1 MPRIGRTFSVR
12 TATTFLGNGIVA
24 IAAALVV
31 LYREYK
37 DRIGSSQIAV
47 SRAIMPRIERTF
59 SIRTATRLVGSSI
72 VAIGAASVVLYRKY
86 RNRIGSG
93 LIAASRA
100 IMPRTERTFSIR
112 TAMLV
117 LTVGSGIV
125 AIATALVM
133 GWLSYRDY
141 RNRIGTS
148 LIAASRAIM
157 ISIDGE
163 LDQALAFVDGLST
176 SPNFVKG
183 DFAALQV
190 QAREALAPYGYVL
203 ILKSADGQQ
212 GYVNTHRPP
221 RSVGGV
227 RVSGRLEPGSAES
240 AYLRRVEDRWLAM
253 IDVPIEDQN
262 GQRVYTMVVGVP
274 IDVFQEVLR
283 AQHLPPNWSPV
294 VLDKDWV
301 IVARGLNPEKF
312 IGQKGAGE
320 EFRDAPTNEIHEL
333 RVLEGAPSLAAYSHS
348 SSYGWTTAV
357 ATSETN
363 ILEMAFRPA
372 LLAAIGGFLASGLLI
387 VLAAFL
393 STYLAAAIRK
403 LAGTVEGFPE
413 STVNQTPTFR
423 LRELSLVAQA
433 LNQAAVTV
441 RAELENMRRLNELS
455 TVLMREENTFETCC
469 DEIVGTA
476 IAVSGAD
483 KGNLQHFDET
493 SGSLRIVAQRGFR
506 ERCLKFFDT
515 VDDHAAAS
523 CGTAMATNEQVI
535 VDDVL
540 TSKIFLDQPAQKVL
554 LDAEVRAVISS
565 PLRSSKGNLLGVLST
580 HFSHPGHPSE
590 RQIRLTNIVVRQAA
604 DYLERK
610 QSEQIQQT
618 IVLELQHRAN
628 NLLAVIQSIAQR
640 SLAGDQGKKA
650 FEARLQALARANRA
664 LVRSNWG
671 GVDLNQLVRS
681 ELEVFSQRA
690 AIAGVSVLLSPQHA
704 QNFALALHEL
714 ATNSA
719 KYGALSGTKGNVRV
733 SWTIEPDQSGSVLKF
748 RWQESG
754 GPPVS
759 PPTRQGFGS
768 QLLTGIFSD
777 VTLEYPVGGLRCE
790 IEVRLV
796 PASRRVS
803 SERSQTELSLHDDAV
818 VDG

>member
-1 MPRIGRTFSVR
+1 MPRIERTFSIR
-12 TATTFLGNGIVA
+12 TATTFLGSGIVA
-24 IAAALVV
+24 IAAALVM
-31 LYREYK
+31 LYREYR
-37 DRIGSSQIAV
+37 DRIGSSLIAA

-59 SIRTATRLVGSSI
+59 SIRTAM
-72 VAIGAASVVLYRKY
+72 
-86 RNRIGSG
+86 
-93 LIAASRA
+93 LI
-100 IMPRTERTFSIR
+100 
-112 TAMLV
+112 

-125 AIATALVM
+125 AIATALVV
-133 GWLSYRDY
+133 GWLSYREY
-141 RNRIGTS
+141 RDRIGSS

-157 ISIDGE
+157 VSVDGE
-163 LDQALAFVDGLST
+163 LDQAIAFVDGLST

-190 QAREALAPYGYVL
+190 QARDALAPYGYVL

-212 GYVNTHRPP
+212 EYVNTHRPP

-227 RVSGRLEPGSAES
+227 RVSGRLQPGSAES

-253 IDVPIEDQN
+253 VDVPIEDQS

-274 IDVFQEVLR
+274 NDVFQEVLIS
-283 AQHLPPNWSPV
+283 QHLPPNWSPV
-294 VLDKDWV
+294 ILDKDWV

-312 IGQKGAGE
+312 VGHKGAGE
-320 EFRDAPTNEIHEL
+320 EFRNAPTNQIHEV
-333 RVLEGAPSLAAYSHS
+333 RVLEGVPSLAAHSHS
-348 SSYGWTTAV
+348 GRYGWTTAV

-372 LLAAIGGFLASGLLI
+372 LLAAIGGFLASGFLI

-393 STYLAAAIRK
+393 STYLAGAIRK
-403 LAGTVEGFPE
+403 LASTVVGFPE

-441 RAELENMRRLNELS
+441 RAELEDMRRLNELA
-455 TVLMREENTFETCC
+455 TVLMREENNFETCC
-469 DEIVGTA
+469 DEIIRTA
-476 IAVSGAD
+476 IAISSAD
-483 KGNLQHFDET
+483 KGNMQVFDEA
-493 SGSLRIVAQRGFR
+493 SRSLRFVAQHGFQ
-506 ERCLKFFDT
+506 EKFLKYFAN
-515 VDDHAAAS
+515 VDDHVAAS
-523 CGTAMATNEQVI
+523 CGTATATNEQVI

-540 TSKIFLDQPAQKVL
+540 TSKIFVGQPAQKVL
-554 LDAEVRAVISS
+554 LEAEVRAAIST
-565 PLRSSKGNLLGVLST
+565 PLRSSKGNLLGVIST
-580 HFSHPGHPSE
+580 HFSRPGHPSE
-590 RQIRLTNIVVRQAA
+590 RQLRLTNILARQAA

-610 QSEQIQQT
+610 HSEQIQQT
-618 IVLELQHRAN
+618 IVLELQHRSN

-640 SLAGDQGKKA
+640 SLAGDGSKKT

-690 AIAGVSVLLSPQHA
+690 SISGVSVLLSPQHA
-704 QNFALALHEL
+704 QNLTLALHEL
-714 ATNSA
+714 ATNAA
-719 KYGALSGTKGNVRV
+719 KYGALSNTRGKVQV

-754 GPPVS
+754 GPPVC

-768 QLLTGIFSD
+768 QLLKGIFSD
-777 VTLEYPVGGLRCE
+777 VTLEYRVEGVRCD
-790 IEVRLV
+790 IEVHLM

-803 SERSQTELSLHDDAV
+803 PQGSQAEPSLQDDAV

>member
-1 MPRIGRTFSVR
+1 VSHNNSVGRLTLTHTIVLFRPLCCVR
-12 TATTFLGNGIVA
+12 VKGWHPAKFGRPVLPHWDEVRVMEA
-24 IAAALVV
+24 MAL
-31 LYREYK
+31 K
-37 DRIGSSQIAV
+37 
-47 SRAIMPRIERTF
+47 
-59 SIRTATRLVGSSI
+59 
-72 VAIGAASVVLYRKY
+72 
-86 RNRIGSG
+86 
-93 LIAASRA
+93 
-100 IMPRTERTFSIR
+100 ERTFSIR
-112 TAMLV
+112 TAMLI
-117 LTVGSGIV
+117 LTIGSGIV
-125 AIATALVM
+125 AIGTALVV

-141 RNRIGTS
+141 RDRIGS
-148 LIAASRAIM
+148 NLIAASRAITV
-157 ISIDGE
+157 SIDGE

-212 GYVNTHRPP
+212 EYVNTHRPP

-227 RVSGRLEPGSAES
+227 RVSGPLQPGSAES

-253 IDVPIEDQN
+253 VDVPIEDQN

-274 IDVFQEVLR
+274 NEVFQDVLA

-301 IVARGLNPEKF
+301 IVARGVNPEKF
-312 IGQKGAGE
+312 IGHKGAGE
-320 EFRDAPTNEIHEL
+320 EFRDAPTNEIHEV
-333 RVLEGAPSLAAYSHS
+333 RVPEGASSLAAYSHS

-357 ATSETN
+357 TTSETN

-372 LLAAIGGFLASGLLI
+372 LLAAIGGFLASSLLI

-393 STYLAAAIRK
+393 STYLASAIRK
-403 LAGTVEGFPE
+403 LASTVQGFPD
-413 STVNQTPTFR
+413 STVNQTPKFR

-441 RAELENMRRLNELS
+441 RAELEDMRRLNELS
-455 TVLMREENTFETCC
+455 TVLMREENNFETCC
-469 DEIVGTA
+469 DEITRTA
-476 IAVSGAD
+476 IAISGAD
-483 KGNLQHFDET
+483 KGNLQLFDGT
-493 SGSLRIVAQRGFR
+493 LGSLRIIAQQGFQDWF
-506 ERCLKFFDT
+506 LKFFEN
-515 VDDHAAAS
+515 VDDHVASS
-523 CGTAMATNEQVI
+523 CGTAMATNDQVI

-540 TSKIFLDQPAQKVL
+540 TSKIFVDEPTQKVL
-554 LDAEVRAVISS
+554 LDAEVRAIIST
-565 PLRSSKGNLLGVLST
+565 PLKSSKGGLLGVIST
-580 HFSHPGHPSE
+580 HFNRPGHPSE
-590 RQIRLTNIVVRQAA
+590 RQLRLTNILARQAA

-618 IVLELQHRAN
+618 IVLELQHRSN

-640 SLAGDQGKKA
+640 SLAGDQSKKT

-671 GVDLNQLVRS
+671 GIDLNQLVRA
-681 ELEVFSQRA
+681 ELEVFSKRA
-690 AIAGVSVLLSPQHA
+690 SISGVSVLLSPQHA
-704 QNFALALHEL
+704 QNFTLALHEL

-719 KYGALSGTKGNVRV
+719 KYGAFSNATGKVQV

-748 RWQESG
+748 KWQESG

-759 PPTRQGFGS
+759 APTRQGFGS
-768 QLLTGIFSD
+768 QLLKGIFSD
-777 VTLEYPVGGLRCE
+777 VSLKYLVEGLRCE
-790 IEVRLV
+790 IEVPLV
-796 PASRRVS
+796 AASKRVS
-803 SERSQTELSLHDDAV
+803 PQGSQAELSLQDDAV

>member
-1 MPRIGRTFSVR
+1 MPRIGRTFSIR
-12 TATTFLGNGIVA
+12 TATTFLGSGIVA

-31 LYREYK
+31 LYREYR
-37 DRIGSSQIAV
+37 DRIGSS
-47 SRAIMPRIERTF
+47 
-59 SIRTATRLVGSSI
+59 
-72 VAIGAASVVLYRKY
+72 
-86 RNRIGSG
+86 

-112 TAMLV
+112 TAMLI
-117 LTVGSGIV
+117 LALGSGIV
-125 AIATALVM
+125 AIGTALVV

-141 RNRIGTS
+141 RDRIGSS

-157 ISIDGE
+157 VSVDGE

-176 SPNFVKG
+176 SPNFAKG

-212 GYVNTHRPP
+212 EYVNTHRPP
-221 RSVGGV
+221 RSGGGV
-227 RVSGRLEPGSAES
+227 RVSGHLQPGSAES

-253 IDVPIEDQN
+253 VDVPIEDQS

-274 IDVFQEVLR
+274 NDVFQQVLT

-294 VLDKDWV
+294 ILDADWV
-301 IVARGLNPEKF
+301 IVARGISPEKF
-312 IGQKGAGE
+312 VGHKGAGE
-320 EFRDAPTNEIHEL
+320 EFRNAPNNQIHEV
-333 RVLEGAPSLAAYSHS
+333 RVLEGVSSIAAHSHS

-372 LLAAIGGFLASGLLI
+372 LLAAVGGFLASGLLI

-393 STYLAAAIRK
+393 STYLAGAIRK
-403 LAGTVEGFPE
+403 LASTVVGFPD
-413 STVNQTPTFR
+413 STVNQTPKFR
-423 LRELSLVAQA
+423 LRELALVAQA

-441 RAELENMRRLNELS
+441 RAELEDMRRLNELS
-455 TVLMREENTFETCC
+455 TVLMREENNFETCC
-469 DEIVGTA
+469 DEIIRTA
-476 IAVSGAD
+476 IAISGAD
-483 KGNLQHFDET
+483 KGSLQLFDET
-493 SGSLRIVAQRGFR
+493 LGSLRIIAQQGFQ
-506 ERCLKFFDT
+506 EGFLKYFEN
-515 VDDHAAAS
+515 VNDHVAAS
-523 CGTAMATNEQVI
+523 CGTAMATNEQII
-535 VDDVL
+535 VDDVQ
-540 TSKIFLDQPAQKVL
+540 TSRIFVDRTAQKVL
-554 LDAEVRAVISS
+554 LDAEVRAIIST
-565 PLRSSKGNLLGVLST
+565 PLRSSKGNLLGVIST
-580 HFSHPGHPSE
+580 HFGRPGHPSE
-590 RQIRLTNIVVRQAA
+590 RQLRLTNILARQAA

-618 IVLELQHRAN
+618 IVLELQHRSN

-640 SLAGDQGKKA
+640 TLEGDQSKKT

-671 GVDLNQLVRS
+671 GVDLNALVRN
-681 ELEVFSQRA
+681 ELEAFSKRA
-690 AIAGVSVLLSPQHA
+690 SISGVSVLLSPQHA

-719 KYGALSGTKGNVRV
+719 KYGAFSNATGKVQV
-733 SWTIEPDQSGSVLKF
+733 SWTIEPDKSGSVLKF
-748 RWQESG
+748 RWKESG

-768 QLLTGIFSD
+768 QLLTGIFSN
-777 VTLEYPVGGLRCE
+777 VTLEYPLEGVRCE
-790 IEVRLV
+790 IEVRLAA
-796 PASRRVS
+796 PRRRVS
-803 SERSQTELSLHDDAV
+803 PQGLQTELSLQDDAV

>member
-1 MPRIGRTFSVR
+1 MPRIGRTFSIR
-12 TATTFLGNGIVA
+12 TAATVLDSGIVA

-31 LYREYK
+31 LYREY
-37 DRIGSSQIAV
+37 
-47 SRAIMPRIERTF
+47 
-59 SIRTATRLVGSSI
+59 
-72 VAIGAASVVLYRKY
+72 
-86 RNRIGSG
+86 RNRIGSS

-112 TAMLV
+112 TAMLI
-117 LTVGSGIV
+117 LALGSGIV
-125 AIATALVM
+125 AIGTALVV

-141 RNRIGTS
+141 RDRIGSS
-148 LIAASRAIM
+148 LLAASRAIM
-157 ISIDGE
+157 VSVDGE

-212 GYVNTHRPP
+212 EYVNTHRPP

-227 RVSGRLEPGSAES
+227 RVSGRLQPGSAES
-240 AYLRRVEDRWLAM
+240 AYLRRLEDRWLAM

-262 GQRVYTMVVGVP
+262 GQRVFTMVVGVP
-274 IDVFQEVLR
+274 IEVFQEVLR

-294 VLDKDWV
+294 ILDADWV
-301 IVARGLNPEKF
+301 IVARGVNPEKF
-312 IGQKGAGE
+312 VGHKGAGE
-320 EFRDAPTNEIHEL
+320 EFRNAPNNQIHEV
-333 RVLEGAPSLAAYSHS
+333 RVLEGVSSIAAHSHS

-372 LLAAIGGFLASGLLI
+372 LLAAIGGFLASSLLI

-393 STYLAAAIRK
+393 STYLAGAIRK
-403 LAGTVEGFPE
+403 LASTVVGFPE

-441 RAELENMRRLNELS
+441 RGELEDMRRLNELS
-455 TVLMREENTFETCC
+455 TVLMREENDFDTCC
-469 DEIVGTA
+469 DEIIRTA
-476 IAVSGAD
+476 IAISGAD
-483 KGNLQHFDET
+483 KGNLQLFDET
-493 SGSLRIVAQRGFR
+493 LGSLRIIAQQGFQDR
-506 ERCLKFFDT
+506 FLKFFEN
-515 VDDHAAAS
+515 VDDHVASS
-523 CGTAMATNEQVI
+523 CGTAMATNDQVI

-540 TSKIFLDQPAQKVL
+540 TSKIFVDEPTQKVL
-554 LDAEVRAVISS
+554 LDAEVRAIIST
-565 PLRSSKGNLLGVLST
+565 PLKSSKGGLLGVIST
-580 HFSHPGHPSE
+580 YFSRPGHPSE
-590 RQIRLTNIVVRQAA
+590 RQLRLTDILARQAA

-618 IVLELQHRAN
+618 IVLELQHRSN

-640 SLAGDQGKKA
+640 TLEGNQSKKT

-671 GVDLNQLVRS
+671 GVDLNQLVRG
-681 ELEVFSQRA
+681 EPEVFSQRA
-690 AIAGVSVLLSPQHA
+690 SIGGVSVLLSPQHA
-704 QNFALALHEL
+704 QNFTLALHEL

-719 KYGALSGTKGNVRV
+719 KYGALSNTKGKVQV
-733 SWTIEPDQSGSVLKF
+733 SWTIEPDQAGSVLKF
-748 RWQESG
+748 KWKESG
-754 GPPVS
+754 GPPVN

-768 QLLTGIFSD
+768 QLLKGIFSD
-777 VTLEYPVGGLRCE
+777 VTLKYPLEGVRCD
-790 IEVRLV
+790 IEVHLIAAR
-796 PASRRVS
+796 RRVS
-803 SERSQTELSLHDDAV
+803 PQASQDDLSLHDDAV